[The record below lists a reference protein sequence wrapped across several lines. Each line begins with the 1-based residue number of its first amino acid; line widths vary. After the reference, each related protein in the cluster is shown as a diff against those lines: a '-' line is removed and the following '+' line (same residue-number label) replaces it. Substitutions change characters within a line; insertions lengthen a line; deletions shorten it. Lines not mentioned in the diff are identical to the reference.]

1 MPVGPREAIM
11 KEQGGWQGW
20 QGTTWVDLWNIHTF
34 LKGPRNT
41 LAWRMGFLYP
51 MRWGFGLLFVAT
63 DDWKGIGV
71 GREEGRSAGFHRLN
85 DLIWHSVDNTG
96 LPWWLSGKE
105 SICQCR
111 KCRFNPWA
119 GKIPWRRKWQ
129 PTPVFWPRKSHEQ
142 RSLAGYSPWGHK
154 RVRIPLSD

>member
-1 MPVGPREAIM
+1 MTRHHLGWLVEHSHIPQGPQKYPR
-11 KEQGGWQGW
+11 GGNFLEEWASFILW
-20 QGTTWVDLWNIHTF
+20 DEDLD
-34 LKGPRNT
+34 
-41 LAWRMGFLYP
+41 YCS
-51 MRWGFGLLFVAT
+51 VAT

-96 LPWWLSGKE
+96 FPWWLSGKE

-111 KCRFNPWA
+111 KLRFDPWA

-129 PTPVFWPRKSHEQ
+129 PTPLFCPRKSHDQ